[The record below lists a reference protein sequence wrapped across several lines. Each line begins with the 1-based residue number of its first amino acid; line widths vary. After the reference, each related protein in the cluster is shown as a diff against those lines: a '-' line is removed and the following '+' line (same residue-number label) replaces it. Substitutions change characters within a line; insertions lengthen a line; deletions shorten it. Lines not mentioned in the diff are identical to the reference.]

1 MEETINKMVKAK
13 DEILRELNKKEK
25 EKEEL
30 IKKLI
35 IDKQMRFKLNMMDI
49 EITNR
54 RMAVENL
61 SEAIKSMEW
70 PATQR

>member
-61 SEAIKSMEW
+61 SEAIKSME
-70 PATQR
+70 